1 MSSKYVP
8 PHKKQITN
16 SFGMILCS
24 KVNGVVKYGL
34 VKRRYCYGLR
44 KMLEC
49 DFSKERYFQQVSN
62 AEREALL
69 YVCAENEHYEM
80 VFRNLWSL
88 ISFSQT
94 PSDNEIYHGLR
105 KFLQNKQR
113 IQDGLNTSIS
123 VYPDGI
129 WFFPKG
135 RKGQNETD
143 LQTAFRE
150 VYEETTLASK
160 NVYVR
165 HSIKR
170 QSDTYNKEWN
180 STYYIG
186 FVNERHAVNKHIHC
200 REIEMI
206 VWLDVNDT
214 LQCIPNDMQGI
225 KDIVAK
231 IHNQVN
237 NLI

>member
-1 MSSKYVP
+1 MSLKYVP
-8 PHKKQITN
+8 PHLRQVTN

-24 KVNGVVKYGL
+24 NVNGVVKYGL

-44 KMLEC
+44 KMMEC
-49 DFSKERYFQQVSN
+49 DFSDERYFQQVSN
-62 AEREALL
+62 DEREALL
-69 YVCAENEHYEM
+69 YVCAENEGYEI

-88 ISFSQT
+88 ISQT
-94 PSDNEIYHGLR
+94 PSENEIYRGLR
-105 KFLQNKQR
+105 KFLQNKIR

-135 RKGQNETD
+135 RKGQYETD
-143 LQTAFRE
+143 KETAFRE

-160 NVYVR
+160 NVDIHDCIEPQY
-165 HSIKR
+165 
-170 QSDTYNKEWN
+170 DTYNKKWN
-180 STYYIG
+180 STYYVG
-186 FVNERHAVNKHIHC
+186 FVNEKHAVNKHIHC

-214 LQCIPNDMQGI
+214 LQRIPNDMHGI

-231 IHNQVN
+231 IHHQVN

>member
-1 MSSKYVP
+1 MSKYVP
-8 PHKKQITN
+8 PLKKIN

-24 KVNGVVKYGL
+24 NVNGVVKYGL

-49 DFSKERYFQQVSN
+49 DFSKERYFQQVSY

-69 YVCAENEHYEM
+69 YICAENAGYEI
-80 VFRNLWSL
+80 VFRHLWSL

-94 PSDNEIYHGLR
+94 PSDNEINLGLL
-105 KFLQNKQR
+105 KFIQNKQR
-113 IQDGLNTSIS
+113 VQDGLNTYQS

-135 RKGQNETD
+135 RKGQKETD

-150 VYEETTLASK
+150 VYEETTLTSDNI
-160 NVYVR
+160 NVLPC
-165 HSIKR
+165 IER

-180 STYYIG
+180 STYYVG
-186 FVNERHAVNKHIHC
+186 SVNESHAVNKLIHC

-206 VWLDVNDT
+206 VWLDFNDT
-214 LQCIPNDMQGI
+214 LQRIPNDMQGI
-225 KDIVAK
+225 KDIVMK
-231 IHNQVN
+231 IHNQISN
-237 NLI
+237 SIRTA